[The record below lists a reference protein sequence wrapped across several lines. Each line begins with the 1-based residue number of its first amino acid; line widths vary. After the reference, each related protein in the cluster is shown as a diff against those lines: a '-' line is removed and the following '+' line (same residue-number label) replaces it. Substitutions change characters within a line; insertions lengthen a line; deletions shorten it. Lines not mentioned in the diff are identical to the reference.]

1 MLSLINIKSFTK
13 VLTLFC
19 LLVFLYTIFPESYE
33 LLKSFLKYI
42 IIIFTI
48 IILLIYNQILSD
60 SNKSFSSK
68 SEKQVA
74 ENIFLQTN
82 SSEKIKNDYKKLNS
96 LIIDMV
102 SKINKQLVSGI
113 FIIDPKNQSFV
124 LQSGESSEFKDS
136 IPFNN
141 STVENYINKNKKL
154 HQKEHPDTW
163 NKLFHSQS
171 WRGSEC
177 AILNPILIQ
186 NKTAGFLLS
195 RANHFTDL
203 GDKELNILDSLG
215 EFISYSLCNLD
226 SLEKHALGGDSKS
239 IILDILSNLDF
250 KSDSQNIYNKF
261 KYLLLTMFD
270 YDRLTVSIRKQNE
283 NRRKY
288 DKGLNLIIMLT
299 DGTKDKFVK
308 GTDFPTNGSM
318 HGMPVVNGSSF
329 KTTNW
334 QQSYPNMVRFKSDE
348 NNDHNYKSVIGA
360 PIIIDTES
368 KGSIVLE
375 RRNDIPFSTIDL
387 NNLELI
393 GQVLG
398 SALHWRYEYEKIH
411 MNATHDGL
419 SGLLNHQTF
428 KEKFRDEIQRAARF
442 QQKMAI
448 MIFDLDKFKNVNDTL
463 GHQYGD
469 YVIQTVSKIIEENV
483 RAVDVVARYGG
494 EEFAVILINTTAV
507 MSDVVA
513 KRIVSN
519 IADYNFS
526 MDGIATRLTISGGMS
541 EYPTHSEEMKALI
554 EYADKAMYATKAA
567 GGNNINIHNQYEKEH
582 DR

>member
-329 KTTNW
+329 KATNW